1 MSNFSR
7 GVGLFYPEM
16 VLQSTENKRL
26 SDGEGLAVKGSWG
39 RRAEDPFRGLR
50 AGPVRYSPLH
60 FRRMVIRTP
69 VRIVNNLPKHPEN
82 TRIRRGCV
90 RRGES
95 ESQLVSECLPAV
107 SPEHAS
113 REHLRGQVHTA
124 KQFCEA
130 RVGAQRIEPRVELNS
145 HESDGMLLQS
155 FLK

>member
-16 VLQSTENKRL
+16 VWQLIENNGFK
-26 SDGEGLAVKGSWG
+26 DGGGLALRGLWG

-50 AGPVRYSPLH
+50 AGPVRFSPLH
-60 FRRMVIRTP
+60 FRRTVTRTP
-69 VRIVNNLPKHPEN
+69 VRIVTNLPRHPEN
-82 TRIRRGCV
+82 TRIRRECV
-90 RRGES
+90 SQGRS
-95 ESQLVSECLPAV
+95 ESQLVCGCLRKV

-113 REHLRGQVHTA
+113 REHLQGQVHTA

-130 RVGAQRIEPRVELNS
+130 RVGAQRIEPRVESNGR
-145 HESDGMLLQS
+145 ESDGMLLEG